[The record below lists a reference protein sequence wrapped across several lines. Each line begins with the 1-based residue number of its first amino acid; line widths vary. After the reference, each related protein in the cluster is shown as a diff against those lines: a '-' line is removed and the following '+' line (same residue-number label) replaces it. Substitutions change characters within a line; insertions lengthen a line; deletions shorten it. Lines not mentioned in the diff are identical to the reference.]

1 MSGVVILVSGR
12 RAYVWPVLQGSIEN
26 LAAAGARVT
35 VGCAVAPPAT
45 LVDATPEVNWV
56 PIDSAEWTLTTLDRS
71 APTAQK
77 ATTEVDDVDADEAL
91 TEEAAIE
98 EPEVFRKPSTTPVK
112 TDQSRQAQARAFAGK
127 GVRFAKSEVRR
138 TRRRLKHARR
148 DARRA
153 LSRTDAVH
161 VLTYRDTAGVWKEVQ
176 SNTELMQ
183 RAATAQL
190 IVAYDL
196 PMIRSAWELGQ
207 INTTAGVVLGQAG
220 VDGALTA
227 GMVG

>member
-1 MSGVVILVSGR
+1 MSEVVILVSGR

-26 LAAAGARVT
+26 LASAGARVT
-35 VGCAVAPPAT
+35 VGCSVAPPAV

-56 PIDSAEWTLTTLDRS
+56 PIDANIWTVATLDRS
-71 APTAQK
+71 VESSEVETVSEQPDEDESEESVEEQPVEEMHSEANQTRPNQAK
-77 ATTEVDDVDADEAL
+77 A
-91 TEEAAIE
+91 I
-98 EPEVFRKPSTTPVK
+98 
-112 TDQSRQAQARAFAGK
+112 AGK
-127 GVRFAKSEVRR
+127 GVRLAKREVRRVPGRVRR
-138 TRRRLKHARR
+138 TRRRIKHARR

-153 LSRTDAVH
+153 LARTDAVH
-161 VLTYRDTAGVWKEVQ
+161 VMTYRDSAAVWNSVHSNAEVMRSAGV
-176 SNTELMQ
+176 
-183 RAATAQL
+183 AQL